1 MLLALLVS
9 LGNLTG
15 AALVAS
21 PLYRSIGGVYGIL
34 VFEVLLLG
42 ASVAFLS
49 MDFSIA
55 STVIVLA
62 LLYVAFLKAR
72 ASPA

>member
-1 MLLALLVS
+1 
-9 LGNLTG
+9 
-15 AALVAS
+15 
-21 PLYRSIGGVYGIL
+21 VYGIL